1 MADME
6 VMFLWGTYAALGL
19 FAGLAAGLLG
29 IGGGLV
35 IVPVLAALF
44 AWQGF
49 PAAIIIPLALG
60 TSLATIVFTSVSSLR
75 AHHRRGA
82 VRWPL
87 VAQLSAGIIAGGWM
101 SGFLAHWMGGPAMA
115 RLFGAF
121 ELLVAAH
128 MVFGRPPVPH
138 RSAPGAGRNLVAGAV
153 IGVVSALLGIGGG
166 TLTVPWLVWHRV
178 AIREAVGTAA
188 ACGLPIALTGAAGFL
203 LAGRGVNDL
212 PPASS
217 GFIYWPA
224 VAAVSVTS
232 VFAAPLGA
240 RLAHSLPQ
248 QRLKQIFALVLAT
261 LGIWMISRVG

>member
-1 MADME
+1 MD
-6 VMFLWGTYAALGL
+6 VMFLYGGYAALGL

-49 PAAIIIPLALG
+49 SAAVIMPLALG
-60 TSLATIVFTSVSSLR
+60 TSLATIVFTSLSSLR
-75 AHHRRGA
+75 AHHRRGV

-87 VAQLSAGIIAGGWM
+87 VAQLSGGIIAGGWM
-101 SGFLAHWMGGPAMA
+101 SGFLAHWLGGPAMA
-115 RLFGAF
+115 RLFGVF

-128 MVFGRPPVPH
+128 MLFGRPPAAH
-138 RSAPGAGRNLVAGAV
+138 RSAPGPARNLVAGAV

-166 TLTVPWLVWHRV
+166 TLTVPWLVWHRL

-188 ACGLPIALTGAAGFL
+188 ACGLPIALVGAAGFL
-203 LAGRGVNDL
+203 LAGRSVDGL

-224 VAAVSVTS
+224 VAAVSITS
-232 VFAAPLGA
+232 VLAAPLGA
-240 RLAHSLPQ
+240 HLAHSIPQ
-248 QRLKQIFALVLAT
+248 QRLRQIFALVLAT
-261 LGIWMISRVG
+261 LGAWMISRAW